1 MRASSTT
8 ARPSSHRAVA
18 AFEQYVT
25 AERAIPGCAV
35 FFLESAVHLDEVR
48 ALAERDDVVFVPTG
62 SIPKVDSRVV
72 PFAGA
77 LHAPGDEMSF
87 GGRHAFQLQD
97 YRAGRFRFRDGLTV
111 VRQGSAEGL
120 AAFLRDADTAR
131 STGIFADRLLEG
143 ALLLESAA
151 SFSRAYPIPESL
163 VRVHVTAD
171 GEYRDG
177 PDGLLLGR
185 VGDGRVDIE
194 AVAADNAGRGRAFAR
209 IVNPRAFEADLDDRP
224 WIELY
229 VSLVS
234 SSRRDHV

>member
-1 MRASSTT
+1 MSASTTT
-8 ARPSSHRAVA
+8 ARGGSHRAVR

-25 AERAIPGCAV
+25 AERSVPGCTA

-48 ALAERDDVVFVPTG
+48 ALAERNDVIFVPAG
-62 SIPKVDSRVV
+62 YSPKVDPRIVS
-72 PFAGA
+72 FAGA

-87 GGRHAFQLQD
+87 GGPHTFRLQD
-97 YRAGRFRFRDGLTV
+97 YLAGRFRFRDGLTV
-111 VRQGSAEGL
+111 VRQRSAEGL
-120 AAFLRDADTAR
+120 AAFLRDADDAR
-131 STGIFADRLLEG
+131 STGTFADRLLDG
-143 ALLLESAA
+143 ALLLDSAA
-151 SFSRAYPIPESL
+151 SFTRAYPVPDSL

-194 AVAADNAGRGRAFAR
+194 VVAAESAGRGRAFAR
-209 IVNPRAFEADLDDRP
+209 IIDPRMLEADLDDRP

-229 VSLVS
+229 AALVS
-234 SSRRDHV
+234 AGRRDHV

>member
-8 ARPSSHRAVA
+8 ARPDSHRTVA

-35 FFLESAVHLDEVR
+35 FFLESAVQLDEVR
-48 ALAERDDVVFVPTG
+48 ALAERDDVTFVPAG
-62 SIPKVDSRVV
+62 SLPKVDPRVV

-97 YRAGRFRFRDGLTV
+97 YLAGRFRFRDGLTV

-131 STGIFADRLLEG
+131 STGIFAERLLDG
-143 ALLLESAA
+143 ALLLDSAA
-151 SFSRAYPIPESL
+151 SFTRAYPVPDSL

-185 VGDGRVDIE
+185 VGDGRADIE
-194 AVAADNAGRGRAFAR
+194 AVATENAGRGRAFAR
-209 IVNPRAFEADLDDRP
+209 IVDPRVLEADLDDRP

-229 VSLVS
+229 VSLVTA
-234 SSRRDHV
+234 SRRDRV